1 MPKHRSRPE
10 TGPSQRMLRMS
21 ELVRHAL
28 AEMFARGEVHDPVLE
43 THAITIPEVVMTPDL
58 RHATAYVMPLGGKD
72 KSKIIEALNKHK
84 KFMRGAVAKR
94 MEAKF
99 VPELHFR
106 LDERFDRAGKIDAL
120 LRQPEVVR
128 DLKRERGDDDA

>member
-1 MPKHRSRPE
+1 MSKHRSKNE

-28 AEMFARGEVHDPVLE
+28 AEMFARGDVHDPVLE
-43 THAITIPEVVMTPDL
+43 THTITIPEVVMTPDL

-84 KFMRGAVAKR
+84 KFMRGVVAKKI
-94 MEAKF
+94 EAKF

-106 LDERFDRAGKIDAL
+106 LDERFDRAEKIDEL
-120 LRQPEVVR
+120 LRRPEVAR
-128 DLKRERGDDDA
+128 DLKRDHE

>member
-1 MPKHRSRPE
+1 MPNHRSKNE
-10 TGPSQRMLRMS
+10 SGPSQRVLRMS

-28 AEMFARGEVHDPVLE
+28 AEMFARGDVHDPVLE
-43 THAITIPEVVMTPDL
+43 THTITIPEVVMTPDL

-84 KFMRGAVAKR
+84 KFMRGVVAKKI
-94 MEAKF
+94 EAKF

-106 LDERFDRAGKIDAL
+106 LDERFDRAEKIDEL
-120 LRQPEVVR
+120 LRRPEVAR
-128 DLKRERGDDDA
+128 DLKRDDE